1 MADDV
6 EPTFE
11 IALAELERIVASLE
25 RGEPEL
31 TTALSKYEKGVQLLS
46 ICHRLLEKAE
56 QSVAI
61 LTGVDEQGNAVTAP
75 FDAAATVSAA
85 TVSIE
90 VVDVKGP
97 ATDVSDPPK
106 RKSPDRPS
114 VRRGRIAPADP
125 TADPDDPPF

>member
-1 MADDV
+1 MTDDV

-31 TTALSKYEKGVQLLS
+31 TSALSKYEKGVQLLS

-61 LTGVDEQGNAVTAP
+61 LTGVDEQNDAVTAP

-90 VVDVKGP
+90 VVEVKGS
-97 ATDVSDPPK
+97 ATDVSEPPK
-106 RKSPDRPS
+106 HKSPDKPT
-114 VRRGRIAPADP
+114 VRRGRIAPTDP